1 MANHRFYVLFGDP
14 LLMPKILL
22 AEDDKLVAEAVS
34 DALTIANFEVDCIES
49 GLQAE
54 QKLNHGSY
62 DMAIIDRGLPEK
74 DGLDLLRE
82 YRAAGGN
89 MPVLILTGKGAVEH
103 RIEGLESGADDY
115 LGKPFSMD
123 ELMARVRSLLRRPQ
137 PMLGRVIQIGKLK
150 IDLESATVT
159 HQGEH
164 EISLLAKEVAVLEF
178 LLKNRGKY
186 FTADELL
193 NRVWTSESDST
204 EDAVRQCIVRLRKKI
219 DRAGDESMIKSSRN
233 LGYMISD
240 SNLG

>member
-1 MANHRFYVLFGDP
+1 
-14 LLMPKILL
+14 MPKILL
-22 AEDDKLVAEAVS
+22 AEDDKLVAESVC
-34 DALTIANFEVDCIES
+34 DALTIAKFAVDCIES
-49 GLQAE
+49 GFEAE
-54 QKLNHGSY
+54 EKLSRGSY

-74 DGLDLLRE
+74 DGLDILRD

-89 MPVLILTGKGAVEH
+89 MPILILTGKGAVEH

-115 LGKPFSMD
+115 LGKPFAMD

-137 PMLGRVIQIGKLK
+137 PMVGRVIQIGKLK
-150 IDLESATVT
+150 IDLESATVA
-159 HQGEH
+159 HQDNQG
-164 EISLLAKEVAVLEF
+164 IPLLAKEVAVLEF

-219 DRAGDESMIKSSRN
+219 DLQGEESIIKSSRN
-233 LGYMISD
+233 LGYMISAET
-240 SNLG
+240 